1 MPFNHFKMSVQW
13 PECNAVQPLLQPN
26 GRTCSSIFPS
36 SNLDPSNYD
45 HACCI
50 HRFAY
55 SGDVIVISS
64 MCPFLLGISLLAQCF
79 QSSSILEHVSGL
91 HCISIHP
98 ASMYVYATLSLL
110 THLLMDIW
118 WLPFELPWM
127 MLLWT
132 FKCQL
137 EHLIWFFWVCSRNR
151 IVGADDSGPCL
162 SWVTLFFWEAKDAC

>member
-1 MPFNHFKMSVQW
+1 MLCSHCYNPTIEHVHHSNPISIKQS
-13 PECNAVQPLLQPN
+13 PISPL
-26 GRTCSSIFPS
+26 

-55 SGDVIVISS
+55 SGDFIVISS
-64 MCPFLLGISLLAQCF
+64 MCPFLLGFSLLEQCF

-110 THLLMDIW
+110 THLLMGIW
-118 WLPFELPWM
+118 WLPFELLWM

-132 FKCQL
+132 FRCQL

-162 SWVTLFFWEAKDAC
+162 SWVTLFFWEAKDTC